1 MGGAKTDRQAGSGF
15 LPGLLLTGY
24 DLLLPTAMP
33 KTLDKDSPRKE
44 GFTLALGLGVDPALH
59 VGKAW
64 RQEDGAADRVDSEE
78 LGYKENWCP
87 ACLFFFFTFYFFLG
101 PQPTHSGRV
110 FLLGTKPPRD
120 RHTLAF

>member
-1 MGGAKTDRQAGSGF
+1 M
-15 LPGLLLTGY
+15 PGLLTGY

-33 KTLDKDSPRKE
+33 ETLDKDSPRKE
-44 GFTLALGLGVDPALH
+44 GFTLALGLGKDPALH

-64 RQEDGAADRVDSEE
+64 WREDEEADRVDSEE
-78 LGYKENWCP
+78 SGYKENWHP
-87 ACLFFFFTFYFFLG
+87 ACLLFFYFLFFLG
-101 PQPTHSGRV
+101 PQPTHSGGV

>member
-24 DLLLPTAMP
+24 DLLVPTAMP

-78 LGYKENWCP
+78 LGYKENWRP
-87 ACLFFFFTFYFFLG
+87 ACLLALFFHFLFFSRTPAHTFRKGFS
-101 PQPTHSGRV
+101 SGN
-110 FLLGTKPPRD
+110 
-120 RHTLAF
+120 